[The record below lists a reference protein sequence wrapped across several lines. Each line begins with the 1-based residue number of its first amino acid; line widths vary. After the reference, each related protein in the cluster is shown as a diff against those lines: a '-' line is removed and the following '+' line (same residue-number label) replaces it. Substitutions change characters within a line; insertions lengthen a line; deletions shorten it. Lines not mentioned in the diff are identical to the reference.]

1 MPSWVT
7 VFGRVRSHT
16 PRPTQPEPAICGR
29 LEWVPGESQGS
40 KPGKYQACRV
50 IHQPVFVVSQCSL
63 IAWLNGLASGDQR
76 RLTGSGSASEAMRY
90 TNTPSLYCTLL
101 LRRIYFIRTPTYWFD
116 ALHRKWLQRAY
127 YRWRLLWRLIWLI
140 QSLIYFS
147 LRKAAKA
154 AYYPTIFVCFLA
166 ELFYKSKPYE
176 GYDEQRLN
184 RQHGL
189 QLRDDASFSLC
200 IIPTAR
206 CQLKLSV
213 ILNYPYGIC
222 CCELII
228 TFANADVMW
237 SSRFV
242 YYSVILSVC
251 ILTKKKLCINLHEF
265 TWFF

>member
-1 MPSWVT
+1 MDWLAEISADLREAVAHLRQCATQIHRHFT
-7 VFGRVRSHT
+7 VLYFYVEFISSEH
-16 PRPTQPEPAICGR
+16 
-29 LEWVPGESQGS
+29 
-40 KPGKYQACRV
+40 
-50 IHQPVFVVSQCSL
+50 
-63 IAWLNGLASGDQR
+63 
-76 RLTGSGSASEAMRY
+76 RLTDSTRY
-90 TNTPSLYCTLL
+90 TENDCNV
-101 LRRIYFIRTPTYWFD
+101 R
-116 ALHRKWLQRAY
+116 
-127 YRWRLLWRLIWLI
+127 RWRLLWRLIWLI

-189 QLRDDASFSLC
+189 QLRNDASFSLC

-251 ILTKKKLCINLHEF
+251 ILTKKSCA
-265 TWFF
+265 